1 MAKNWNEADEN
12 LLRRKVQEWNDK
24 SQQIDMGFLAKRLNR
39 TEEAIY
45 LKAYRMKL
53 PLRPQCA
60 RPTMRRIMEL
70 KFGDVTLFQ
79 ANRQFYV
86 ATGIS
91 QKRWPSLLYG
101 YEEPTQDEIERVANY
116 LHIDQRDWIRF
127 VKDFQMNLFDGK
139 DS

>member
-1 MAKNWNEADEN
+1 MAKNWTEADEG
-12 LLRRKVQEWNDK
+12 LLIKKVNEWNEK
-24 SQQIDMGFLAKRLNR
+24 GEPLNMEYLARRLKR
-39 TEEAIY
+39 TVEAIY
-45 LKAYRMKL
+45 LKAYRLRL

-60 RPTMRRIMEL
+60 RPTMRRIMEF
-70 KFGDVTLFQ
+70 KFGDVSLFQ
-79 ANRQFYV
+79 ANRTFYQ

-127 VKDFQMNLFDGK
+127 VKNFQMNLFDGK